1 METLGE
7 RIKRLRE
14 GLNLR
19 PSELARLV
27 GVPPQYIDNWENRGH
42 RPSPRYLGA
51 LAEALGVGQQQ
62 LLTGR
67 TPGLSR
73 YDDLSLREL
82 LEQAERAVAAL
93 PGYEVRSFPLL
104 GEIAAGRPLEAETAE
119 TADLTTLTTHVP
131 RGTADNCFF
140 LRVNGDSMAG
150 DGIISGDLVL
160 IDPNYDPHSVNEES
174 IYALQL
180 DEADVTLKR
189 LRRVDETVWMVSSN
203 PRIAPMPLDGDYYAV
218 ARILGTVAKLER
230 YYV

>member
-1 METLGE
+1 METLGQ

-19 PSELARLV
+19 PAELARLV

-51 LAEALGVGQQQ
+51 LAEVLGVSEHE

-67 TPGLSR
+67 RPDARR
-73 YDDLSLREL
+73 YEELSLREL
-82 LEQAERAVAAL
+82 LEQAELAAAAL

-104 GEIAAGRPLEAETAE
+104 GEIAAGAPLEAETAD
-119 TADLTTLTTHVP
+119 TTTLTTHVP

-140 LRVNGDSMAG
+140 LRINGDSMAG
-150 DGIISGDLVL
+150 DGILTGDLVL
-160 IDPNYDPHSVNEES
+160 IDPNFDPHAVNEDS
-174 IYALQL
+174 IYAVQL

-189 LRRVDETVWMVSSN
+189 LRRVEDTVWMISSN
-203 PRIAPMPLDGDYYAV
+203 PRIPPMPLDGERYAQ
-218 ARILGTVAKLER
+218 ARLLGTVAKLER
-230 YYV
+230 YY